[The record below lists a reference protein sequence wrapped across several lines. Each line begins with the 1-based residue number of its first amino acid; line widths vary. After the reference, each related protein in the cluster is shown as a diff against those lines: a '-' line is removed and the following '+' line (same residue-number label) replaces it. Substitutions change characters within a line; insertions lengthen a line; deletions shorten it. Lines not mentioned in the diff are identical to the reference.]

1 VGAKTAGL
9 PEVHLYFRGG
19 FLVQMWSNTEV
30 DKEWVELIKEAFLM
44 GITKEEVLNFLL
56 NPDAYKNVIT

>member
-1 VGAKTAGL
+1 
-9 PEVHLYFRGG
+9 
-19 FLVQMWSNTEV
+19 MWSNTEM